1 MEILTPL
8 QIDEVAA
15 LLNAGHVVVI
25 PTDTVYGVA
34 AKFEI
39 PTAVRQLFA
48 IKQRPST
55 VPLPIFVNDG
65 EGVFNVGGRETAT
78 ASTLAHA
85 FWPGPLTLIVPALAS
100 SAERIG
106 SGDGTIGFRRPNDE
120 LVEYLVARCGP
131 LAVTSANEHGAPPCT
146 SVAEVQAA
154 FEGNDL
160 VMAVLDGGERNGT
173 VSTVVICDDNGY
185 RIVREGAILSDQ
197 LAAAFRG

>member
-1 MEILTPL
+1 MELLNPL

-39 PTAVRQLFA
+39 DSAVQQLFA
-48 IKQRPST
+48 IKQRPSS
-55 VPLPIFVNDG
+55 VPLPVFVNDG
-65 EGVFNVGGRETAT
+65 DGVFQVGGRETAA

-120 LVEYLVARCGP
+120 LVQYLVSRCGP
-131 LAVTSANEHGAPPCT
+131 LAVTSANEHGEPPCT
-146 SVAEVQAA
+146 TVVEVQEA
-154 FEGNDL
+154 FEGNEL
-160 VMAVLDGGERNGT
+160 VAAVLDGGLRNGT
-173 VSTVVICDDNGY
+173 VSTVVICDDHGY
-185 RIVREGAILSDQ
+185 RIVREGALSSDQ

>member
-39 PTAVRQLFA
+39 ASAVQQLFA

-55 VPLPIFVNDG
+55 VPLPVFVNDSD
-65 EGVFNVGGRETAT
+65 GVFQVGGRETAS
-78 ASTLAHA
+78 ASTLGHA

-106 SGDGTIGFRRPNDE
+106 SRDATIGFRRPNDE
-120 LVEYLVARCGP
+120 LVEYLVSRCGP

-146 SVAEVQAA
+146 SVAEVQEA

-160 VMAVLDGGERNGT
+160 VAAVLDGGERNGT
-173 VSTVVICDDNGY
+173 VSTVVICDDHGY
-185 RIVREGAILSDQ
+185 RIVREGALAGDQ

>member
-1 MEILTPL
+1 MELLTPL

-39 PTAVRQLFA
+39 ASAVQQLFA

-55 VPLPIFVNDG
+55 VPLPVFVNDG
-65 EGVFNVGGRETAT
+65 DGVVQVGGRETAA

-85 FWPGPLTLIVPALAS
+85 FWPGPLTLIVPALSS

-106 SGDGTIGFRRPNDE
+106 SGDATIGFRRPNDE
-120 LVEYLVARCGP
+120 LVQYLVARCGP

-146 SVAEVQAA
+146 TVAEVQEA

-160 VMAVLDGGERNGT
+160 VAAVLDGGLRNGT
-173 VSTVVICDDNGY
+173 VSTVVICDDHGY
-185 RIVREGAILSDQ
+185 RIVREGALSSDQ

>member
-1 MEILTPL
+1 MELLNPL

-39 PTAVRQLFA
+39 ASAVQRLFA

-55 VPLPIFVNDG
+55 VPLPVFVNDG
-65 EGVFNVGGRETAT
+65 DGVVQVGGRETAS

-85 FWPGPLTLIVPALAS
+85 FWPGPLTLIVPALSS

-106 SGDGTIGFRRPNDE
+106 SGDATIGFRRPNDE
-120 LVEYLVARCGP
+120 LVQYLVARCGP

-146 SVAEVQAA
+146 TVAEVQEV

-160 VMAVLDGGERNGT
+160 VAAVLDGGERNGT
-173 VSTVVICDDNGY
+173 VSTVVICDDHGY
-185 RIVREGAILSDQ
+185 RIVREGALSSDQ

>member
-39 PTAVRQLFA
+39 ASAVQQLFA

-55 VPLPIFVNDG
+55 VPLPVFVNDG
-65 EGVFNVGGRETAT
+65 EGVFHVGGRETAS

-106 SGDGTIGFRRPNDE
+106 SRDATIGFRRPNDE

-131 LAVTSANEHGAPPCT
+131 LAVTSANEHGSPPCT
-146 SVAEVQAA
+146 SVAEVQEVFA
-154 FEGNDL
+154 GNDL
-160 VMAVLDGGERNGT
+160 VAAVLDGGERNGT
-173 VSTVVICDDNGY
+173 VSTVVICDDHGY
-185 RIVREGAILSDQ
+185 RIVREGALSGDQ